1 MYEDSSFTGAKALG
15 KLSGYQESELDS
27 TFEWVRTSQVVSESS
42 PSSSV
47 KEDVPPMRLFQ
58 GKIEPADVCQGAVG
72 DCWLIAAFA
81 CLAEFPGA
89 IQKVF
94 VTREQNSRGKYIIR
108 LYDAIA
114 EQWVRV
120 TVDDTVP
127 RKKGESGAFFVQP
140 NGNELWVVLLEKA
153 FAKFCGSYQAL
164 DGGQVVWAWQALT
177 GDNVLELHL
186 NQQGE
191 WVRKD
196 VVYPK
201 ERDERNRRAIRYRV
215 SDEKFDDE
223 TVFKMLK
230 QYNAQRS
237 VMAGAIT
244 SGAGEVKHENVGLV
258 AGHAYSIIE
267 VVEVSSIK
275 LLQLRNPWGSFEWK
289 GDWSDNSTKWQEH
302 PDIKT
307 SLAFEP
313 KDDGTFWMSYTDF
326 CKHYNRV
333 YICDR
338 TADDDLRLDIRE
350 DEGCL
355 GPTKGCVTDDAFCA
369 KGRLQHCFD
378 VTL

>member
-1 MYEDSSFTGAKALG
+1 M
-15 KLSGYQESELDS
+15 
-27 TFEWVRTSQVVSESS
+27 
-42 PSSSV
+42 
-47 KEDVPPMRLFQ
+47 
-58 GKIEPADVCQGAVG
+58 
-72 DCWLIAAFA
+72 
-81 CLAEFPGA
+81 
-89 IQKVF
+89 
-94 VTREQNSRGKYIIR
+94 TREQNSRGKYTIR

-114 EQWVRV
+114 KQWTRV

-127 RKKGESGAFFVQP
+127 RKKGECGAFFVQP

-177 GDNVLELHL
+177 GDHVLELHL
-186 NQQGE
+186 NQQRE

-201 ERDERNRRAIRYRV
+201 ERDERNRRAIRYRS

-237 VMAGAIT
+237 VMAGAIA
-244 SGAGEVKHENVGLV
+244 SGDGEVKHENVGLV

-267 VVEVSSIK
+267 VVEISNIK

-289 GDWSDNSTKWQEH
+289 GDWSDNSTKWQEYS
-302 PDIKT
+302 DIKA

-326 CKHYNRV
+326 RKHYNRV

-350 DEGCL
+350 DDGCL
-355 GPTKGCVTDDAFCA
+355 GPTKGCVTGCCRFWCCCQGCFTIFC
-369 KGRLQHCFD
+369 GH
-378 VTL
+378 VTSKESVEVKRCGLC